1 MKLRSLAVA
10 AALVASSST
19 FAATCTS
26 SFNLGSMGP
35 PATKTFGNSF
45 NRGALFSDCYDFS
58 INAATNATGST
69 SEASAVWFGFVTRYI
84 DVLSVSLFS
93 STSGD
98 KVGSTDTS
106 PNMFSFSNLAAGGYK
121 LVVGGYSTFG
131 IGTAS
136 YSGTLSTSPAAVA
149 SPVPEA
155 PLSGMLALAMVGA
168 ALVARRA
175 KRG

>member
-35 PATKTFGNSF
+35 PATKSF
-45 NRGALFSDCYDFS
+45 DKSYTGLALFSDCYDFS
-58 INAATNATGST
+58 INAAANATGTTTESK
-69 SEASAVWFGFVTRYI
+69 FVFLTRFI
-84 DVLSVSLFS
+84 DVLTVSLFDGI
-93 STSGD
+93 TGA
-98 KVGSTDTS
+98 KVGNTDTS
-106 PNMFSFSNLAAGGYK
+106 PNVFSFSNLAAGGYK
-121 LVVGGYSTFG
+121 LVVGGYAVGSG
-131 IGTAS
+131 AS
-136 YSGTLSTSPAAVA
+136 YAGTLTTSQAAVA